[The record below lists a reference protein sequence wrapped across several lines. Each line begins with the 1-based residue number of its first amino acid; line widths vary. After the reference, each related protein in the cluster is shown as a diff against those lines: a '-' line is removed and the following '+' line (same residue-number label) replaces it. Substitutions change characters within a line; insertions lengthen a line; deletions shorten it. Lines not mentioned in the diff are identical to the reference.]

1 MIENT
6 INKYH
11 RNVFK
16 RGLILSFL
24 EENVKYIITYL
35 TGPLFNYH
43 LLAIRYI
50 SRHTIVSDGSRDL
63 VNRLQ

>member
-1 MIENT
+1 M
-6 INKYH
+6 
-11 RNVFK
+11 FK

-43 LLAIRYI
+43 LLPDLYI
-50 SRHTIVSDGSRDL
+50 SRQTILSDGSRDL